1 MAAGWT
7 WLECQRSHGLRLRHL
22 TVATKLLHRVTVLH
36 EGSTWIRCLSAE
48 SLRWRMQGGALQVSV
63 ATWEGGRLLRYD
75 FGTSQLRGAIGLSRG
90 LLCVDQ
96 DQQGYRLTHL
106 ASCRACC
113 PVSCD
118 SIVGTV

>member
-1 MAAGWT
+1 MDPMLKCRVSAMEDARRGTAGFSSD
-7 WLECQRSHGLRLRHL
+7 L
-22 TVATKLLHRVTVLH
+22 
-36 EGSTWIRCLSAE
+36 
-48 SLRWRMQGGALQVSV
+48 
-63 ATWEGGRLLRYD
+63 GGRLLRYD